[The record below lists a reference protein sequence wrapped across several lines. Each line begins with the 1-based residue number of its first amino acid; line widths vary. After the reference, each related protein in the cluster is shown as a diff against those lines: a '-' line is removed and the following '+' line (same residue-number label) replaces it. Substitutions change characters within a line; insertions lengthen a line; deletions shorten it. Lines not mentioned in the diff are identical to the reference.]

1 MAVFNFY
8 TGTVTSIEDFWSSAR
23 QPDGCNKLYAVRD
36 QNRGQVNFVVHPSTY
51 FVNGDIVRVGNN
63 ITGFYD
69 PNVATPMIFP
79 PQYRALVIA
88 RSSPNQNVTVD
99 WFSNQLVSSDGTLR
113 LNIGRDTRVMLT
125 NGQPFTGRLGNRN
138 LIVVYGPTTRSIP
151 AQTTPQQVIVLC

>member
-8 TGTVTSIEDFWSSAR
+8 TGTVASIEDFWSSAR
-23 QPDGCNKLYAVRD
+23 RPDGCNKLYTV
-36 QNRGQVNFVVHPSTY
+36 QGSNRGKVTFVVHPNTF
-51 FVNGDIVRVGNN
+51 FVDGSVIRVGDA

-88 RSSPNQNVTVD
+88 KNSRNQNVTVD
-99 WFSNQLVSSDGTLR
+99 WFDNQLISSDGSLQ
-113 LNIGRDTRVMLT
+113 LNIDRTTRVSLT
-125 NGQPFTGRLGNRN
+125 NGQPFTSRLGNRN